1 MREKVRETLVSLL
14 LLLTCQAVLPP
25 MVLAQPNKKVTLN
38 LVQVPIKDFFIAV
51 KAQTGLNFI
60 MKSSNKTNQ
69 RITVNVKDAHDVHS
83 GEICR
88 DAGKARREANNKKCE
103 RFREMANATFLH
115 ITAYNTQFCQQKNP
129 LTNKKSAD
137 F

>member
-25 MVLAQPNKKVTLN
+25 MVLALPNKKVTLN

-88 DAGKARREANNKKCE
+88 DAGKARREANSQ
-103 RFREMANATFLH
+103 LH
-115 ITAYNTQFCQQKNP
+115 GGGKGVP
-129 LTNKKSAD
+129 EAD
-137 F
+137 APCN

>member
-38 LVQVPIKDFFIAV
+38 LVQVSIKDFFIAV

-60 MKSSNKTNQ
+60 MKSSNKTN
-69 RITVNVKDAHDVHS
+69 H
-83 GEICR
+83 
-88 DAGKARREANNKKCE
+88 NKKCE

>member
-1 MREKVRETLVSLL
+1 MREKVRKTLVSLL

-25 MVLAQPNKKVTLN
+25 MVLAQSNKKVTLN

-115 ITAYNTQFCQQKNP
+115 ITATVRSYTH
-129 LTNKKSAD
+129 KKSAN
-137 F
+137 